1 MTQQNNSGN
10 SQIVARTET
19 VESLVRLVADAA
31 EALAVF
37 DAEMHYIAASP
48 KWLADHDFAGPVTGR
63 SHYELFPEIGEDWKA
78 VHRRCL
84 SGANERSERDRFQRA
99 RGGARWIAWQVR
111 PWREKS
117 GAIGGLVIASQD
129 IPPGVEATEKSKPR
143 RPEAAQ
149 SDGLSE
155 EARRTIGARLASVR
169 FRLDLTERSFA
180 KLLGVP
186 AAAVSGWESGRGL
199 GIEDLR
205 LIADRTDT
213 SFEWLVEGLTWREGV
228 ARKDGDASPPVP
240 TGSVNAI
247 EHERIR
253 PQRLFV
259 GAEMPKAIT
268 SVWKLRRE
276 SQADAARGEL
286 ETVGA
291 RPSALFLSLP
301 GASFCSGARA
311 AGYGQEKSRF
321 RTERAELLLN
331 FTLEGC
337 CRVEQLGQDIES
349 GKGVAVFTSSV
360 ESGRYS
366 YQNQGR
372 YLSVAVPATSLQDR
386 IRNVESRLMQP
397 TAPDSPPMRLL
408 SAYVSTLMK
417 SENGL
422 DREVAHSVADHVAD
436 LFALLL
442 GARGNER
449 ALAETRGVRA
459 AQRSVIHEAIDAGA
473 ATPGFSAQTIAAQLG
488 LSPRYVH
495 FLLEEGG
502 TGFGSLV
509 AARRLVLARERLAD
523 PQFAR
528 MTIAEIAMACGFT
541 DLQRFR
547 LQFIARFG
555 DAPSAFRVKR

>member
-1 MTQQNNSGN
+1 M
-10 SQIVARTET
+10 TET
-19 VESLVRLVADAA
+19 VESLVRLVADAV

-37 DAEMHYIAASP
+37 DAEMRYIAASP

-84 SGANERSERDRFQRA
+84 SGANERSERDRFQRD

-228 ARKDGDASPPVP
+228 ARKDGDASSPVP

-397 TAPDSPPMRLL
+397 IAPDSPPMRLL
-408 SAYVSTLMK
+408 SAYVSALMK
-417 SENGL
+417 SESGL
-422 DREVAHSVADHVAD
+422 DPRLPVRSRTTWPTSSRCCS
-436 LFALLL
+436 
-442 GARGNER
+442 ARGGTSGR
-449 ALAETRGVRA
+449 WPRRA
-459 AQRSVIHEAIDAGA
+459 AFGPRSGPSFTRRIDAGA
-473 ATPGFSAQTIAAQLG
+473 ATPGFSAQTFAAQLG

-547 LQFIARFG
+547 FQFIARFG